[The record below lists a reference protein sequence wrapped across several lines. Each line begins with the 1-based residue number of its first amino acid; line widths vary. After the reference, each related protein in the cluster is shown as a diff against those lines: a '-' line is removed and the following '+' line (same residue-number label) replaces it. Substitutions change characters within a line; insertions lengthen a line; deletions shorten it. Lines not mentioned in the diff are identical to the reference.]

1 MEYALWNIWKY
12 ALCLQ
17 SVSLATTD
25 STVFPA
31 ESRNG
36 AVMNVIICWSALS
49 RFANHQKMEQPARM
63 CQEIDIR
70 LIRKPPDAPASGG

>member
-49 RFANHQKMEQPARM
+49 RFANHQKIHHPVLMR
-63 CQEIDIR
+63 QEVDIS
-70 LIRKPPDAPASGG
+70 LFCKPPGIFMPGG